1 MTQLYAPITITLFS
15 LYSISCVTNVASL
28 CVTKIKSSRSTLL
41 EVFMQL
47 YGKSTNKK
55 AMFNIVSNSDFK
67 SQVSFIN
74 RYLAYASSHG
84 IGGGGGGGGHGGSYF
99 GNIRGHDTFQ
109 VFSFPIKL
117 KFYNSI

>member
-15 LYSISCVTNVASL
+15 FYSISCVTNVASL
-28 CVTKIKSSRSTLL
+28 CITKINSSRVSLL

-47 YGKSTNKK
+47 YRKTNRRK
-55 AMFNIVSNSDFK
+55 AMFHIVSNSDFK

-74 RYLAYASSHG
+74 HYLAYASSHG
-84 IGGGGGGGGHGGSYF
+84 SGGGGGGGHGGSYF
-99 GNIRGHDTFQ
+99 GNNRGHDTFQ

>member
-15 LYSISCVTNVASL
+15 FYSISCFTNVASL
-28 CVTKIKSSRSTLL
+28 CVTKIKSSRSSLL
-41 EVFMQL
+41 EVFMQM
-47 YGKSTNKK
+47 YGKATSKK
-55 AMFNIVSNSDFK
+55 AMFHIVSNSDFK

-74 RYLAYASSHG
+74 HYLAYASSHG
-84 IGGGGGGGGHGGSYF
+84 IGGGGGGGHGGSYY
-99 GNIRGHDTFQ
+99 GNIRGHDSFQ

>member
-1 MTQLYAPITITLFS
+1 MTQLYASITITLFS
-15 LYSISCVTNVASL
+15 FYSISCVTNVSSH
-28 CVTKIKSSRSTLL
+28 CVKKIKSSRISLL
-41 EVFMQL
+41 EVFMQM
-47 YGKSTNKK
+47 YGKNSSKK

-99 GNIRGHDTFQ
+99 GNIRDHDTFQ